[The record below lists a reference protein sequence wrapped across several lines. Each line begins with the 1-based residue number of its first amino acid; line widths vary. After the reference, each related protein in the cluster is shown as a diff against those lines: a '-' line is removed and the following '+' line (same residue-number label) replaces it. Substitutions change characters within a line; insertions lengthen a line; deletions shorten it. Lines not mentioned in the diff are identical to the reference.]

1 MIIHANRLESCETAE
16 RMPLT
21 MSWSEQLLLEA
32 ETQLY
37 RHRNTVNRELAS
49 AVQGLALLL
58 YGILYKKDLELLL
71 LAEEEEVLE
80 GLAAS
85 KVLSGRSVAVLE
97 ALAAEGFSRFKDAPG
112 LRGAAFELLH
122 TIRGYG
128 RTLGREG
135 LH

>member
-21 MSWSEQLLLEA
+21 MSWSEQAAAGGRDAALPPPEYSKPRTGIGRPRA
-32 ETQLY
+32 
-37 RHRNTVNRELAS
+37 RLAFIWNL
-49 AVQGLALLL
+49 VQEGFGAA
-58 YGILYKKDLELLL
+58 L

-97 ALAAEGFSRFKDAPG
+97 ALATEGFSRFKDAPG
-112 LRGAAFELLH
+112 LRGAAFESLH